1 MGIKLTDL
9 NVDGV
14 EEVLSTVVGSGD
26 QAKKKKAIIDMCGEQ
41 TDSSVSSWPGDDVDE
56 EDDENY

>member
-14 EEVLSTVVGSGD
+14 EEVLSTVVGSGY
-26 QAKKKKAIIDMCGEQ
+26 QAKKKKAVIDMCGEQ
-41 TDSSVSSWPGDDVDE
+41 SVKLACE
-56 EDDENY
+56 EDDEDY